1 MKSLEQNMKGNFQD
15 LEIRNYFLL
24 GKIPKA
30 QDTKAKNSQMKLYQ
44 TKNLLQSMKNN
55 QQRKKQHIEYKKKLK
70 PIYQK
75 SDKYMDTYTYE
86 YQNIWNPPETQ

>member
-55 QQRKKQHIEYKKKLK
+55 QQSKRQHIEYKKK
-70 PIYQK
+70 IE
-75 SDKYMDTYTYE
+75 TYLSKVR
-86 YQNIWNPPETQ
+86 